1 MQQLHRILVGH
12 DFRAGGEVAV
22 SSAAA
27 LAARYGAALRL
38 VHVVEPPHLYQRLSH
53 PLTSPYS
60 PEELAQQAGS
70 ALETIATGSG
80 LEHLSVEYE
89 VHTGKPFVEL
99 IVARRAWN
107 ADLIVVGGSGQ
118 GAEPGLGRTSERVV
132 RKAMVPVLIAKAQ
145 FSAQAKTL
153 LVPTDFSTGARKA
166 AEEALTLAA
175 SFGARVIFL
184 HAIDVSHIYAAT
196 TGADMPA
203 LPPPP
208 VVEAQDLELEWEAFL
223 SDLPL
228 LSQLAWERRTVTG
241 LAASAIVQQAEERQA
256 DLLVIGTHGRTGLA
270 HMLLGG
276 VTEEVTRTARCP
288 VLTIRPDAFQ
298 FELP

>member
-12 DFRAGGEVAV
+12 DFSTGGEIAV
-22 SSAAA
+22 QSAAA
-27 LAARYGAALRL
+27 FAARYGAALRL
-38 VHVVEPPHLYQRLSH
+38 VHVVEQPHLYQRLSH
-53 PLTSPYS
+53 PLTAPYT
-60 PEELAQQAGS
+60 PEDLAQQAGT
-70 ALETIATGSG
+70 ALEAIIARSS
-80 LEHLSVEYE
+80 LEHLQVEYE

-107 ADLIVVGGSGQ
+107 ADLIVVGGNAKG
-118 GAEPGLGRTSERVV
+118 EERGLGRTSDRVV
-132 RKAMVPVLIAKAQ
+132 RKAMVPVLIAKVPFTAE
-145 FSAQAKTL
+145 AKTL

-175 SFGARVIFL
+175 SFGARVLFL
-184 HAIDVSHIYAAT
+184 HAIDVSHLYAAT

-203 LPPPP
+203 MPPP
-208 VVEAQDLELEWEAFL
+208 VVTAEDLEAEWQTFL
-223 SDLPL
+223 SDMPL
-228 LSQLAWERRTVTG
+228 LEQVPWERRTVTG
-241 LAASAIVQQAEERQA
+241 LAASAIVQQAGEKQA
-256 DLLVIGTHGRTGLA
+256 DIIVMGTHGRTGLA

-276 VTEEVTRTARCP
+276 VTEEVVRTAPCP

>member
-38 VHVVEPPHLYQRLSH
+38 VHVVEPSHLYQRLSH
-53 PLTSPYS
+53 PLTAPYS
-60 PEELAQQAGS
+60 PEELAQQAGA
-70 ALETIATGSG
+70 ALETIAAGSG
-80 LEHLSVEYE
+80 LENLAVEYE

-118 GAEPGLGRTSERVV
+118 GQEPGLGRTSERVV
-132 RKAMVPVLIAKAQ
+132 RKAMVPVLIAKAP
-145 FSAQAKTL
+145 FSAQARTL

-166 AEEALTLAA
+166 AEEALTLAS

-196 TGADMPA
+196 TGADMPPH
-203 LPPPP
+203 PPPP
-208 VVEAQDLELEWEAFL
+208 GVEAQDLELEWEAFL

-228 LSQLAWERRTVTG
+228 LPQLAWERRTVTG

-276 VTEEVTRTARCP
+276 VTEEVIRTAGCP

>member
-1 MQQLHRILVGH
+1 
-12 DFRAGGEVAV
+12 
-22 SSAAA
+22 
-27 LAARYGAALRL
+27 
-38 VHVVEPPHLYQRLSH
+38 
-53 PLTSPYS
+53 
-60 PEELAQQAGS
+60 
-70 ALETIATGSG
+70 
-80 LEHLSVEYE
+80 
-89 VHTGKPFVEL
+89 
-99 IVARRAWN
+99 
-107 ADLIVVGGSGQ
+107 
-118 GAEPGLGRTSERVV
+118 
-132 RKAMVPVLIAKAQ
+132 MVPVLIAKAA
-145 FSAQAKTL
+145 FSAEAKTL

-208 VVEAQDLELEWEAFL
+208 VIEAQDLELEWQAFL
-223 SDLPL
+223 SGLPFL
-228 LSQLAWERRTVTG
+228 QQITWERRTVTG
-241 LAASAIVQQAEERQA
+241 LAASAIVQQADERQADERQA

-276 VTEEVTRTARCP
+276 VTEEVIRTARCP

>member
-12 DFRAGGEVAV
+12 DFRTGGEIAV
-22 SSAAA
+22 QAAA
-27 LAARYGAALRL
+27 AFAARSGAALRL
-38 VHVVEPPHLYQRLSH
+38 VHVIEALHFYQRLSH

-60 PEELAQQAGS
+60 PEELAQRAGS
-70 ALETIATGSG
+70 TLETIASRSS
-80 LEHLSVEYE
+80 LENLSVDYE

-107 ADLIVVGGSGQ
+107 ADLIVVGGNERGEEQ
-118 GAEPGLGRTSERVV
+118 GLGRTSERVV
-132 RKAMVPVLIAKAQ
+132 RKAMVPVLIAKTP
-145 FSAQAKTL
+145 FSTEAKTL
-153 LVPTDFSTGARKA
+153 LVPTDFSIGARKA

-184 HAIDVSHIYAAT
+184 HAIDVLNIYPAT

-203 LPPPP
+203 LPPLP
-208 VVEAQDLELEWEAFL
+208 VVEAQDLELEWQEFL
-223 SDLPL
+223 SGLPFL
-228 LSQLAWERRTVTG
+228 QQITWERRTITG
-241 LAASAIVQQAEERQA
+241 LAASTIIQQAEEQQA

-276 VTEEVTRTARCP
+276 VTEEVVRTACCP

>member
-1 MQQLHRILVGH
+1 
-12 DFRAGGEVAV
+12 
-22 SSAAA
+22 
-27 LAARYGAALRL
+27 
-38 VHVVEPPHLYQRLSH
+38 
-53 PLTSPYS
+53 
-60 PEELAQQAGS
+60 
-70 ALETIATGSG
+70 
-80 LEHLSVEYE
+80 
-89 VHTGKPFVEL
+89 
-99 IVARRAWN
+99 
-107 ADLIVVGGSGQ
+107 
-118 GAEPGLGRTSERVV
+118 
-132 RKAMVPVLIAKAQ
+132 MVPVLIAKAA
-145 FSAQAKTL
+145 FSAEAKTL

-208 VVEAQDLELEWEAFL
+208 VIEAQDLELEWQAFL
-223 SDLPL
+223 SGLPFL
-228 LSQLAWERRTVTG
+228 QQITWERRTVTG
-241 LAASAIVQQAEERQA
+241 LAASAIVQQADERQA

-276 VTEEVTRTARCP
+276 VTEEVIRTARCP